1 MLSTNENQKLNVI
14 IRKKE
19 PKANLA
25 TFLHGACWSPV
36 KSTFLKAIE
45 KNHFTTWPGLTTKLI
60 TRHLLPNLATT
71 LGHQRHDK
79 HSLQSTKL
87 KVIDKTPIHQDV
99 NTTLTQDI
107 DQDAFPQS
115 DIHNKKTNEVICSVI
130 QTNTTDLGFT
140 DLTGRFPYRSSRGNE
155 YILVAYNYD
164 GNCILAEAIKNRE
177 AKSITSAWTS
187 MNTKFA
193 VAGIQPKVYLLDN
206 EISKEFKAALHKANV
221 TFQLVPPHCH
231 RANLAERAIQTF
243 KAHFKAGLASV
254 DPDFPL
260 TEWDRLLP
268 HAVLTLNL
276 HLLNPP

>member
-60 TRHLLPNLATT
+60 KRDLLPNLATT

-87 KVIDKTPIHQDV
+87 KVIDKAPIHQDF

-115 DIHNKKTNEVICSVI
+115 EIHNKKTNEVICSVI
-130 QTNTTDLGFT
+130 QTNTTELGFT

-177 AKSITSAWTS
+177 AKSITDAWTS

-206 EISKEFKAALHKANV
+206 V
-221 TFQLVPPHCH
+221 FQKNSRQLYTK
-231 RANLAERAIQTF
+231 LM
-243 KAHFKAGLASV
+243 
-254 DPDFPL
+254 
-260 TEWDRLLP
+260 
-268 HAVLTLNL
+268 
-276 HLLNPP
+276 